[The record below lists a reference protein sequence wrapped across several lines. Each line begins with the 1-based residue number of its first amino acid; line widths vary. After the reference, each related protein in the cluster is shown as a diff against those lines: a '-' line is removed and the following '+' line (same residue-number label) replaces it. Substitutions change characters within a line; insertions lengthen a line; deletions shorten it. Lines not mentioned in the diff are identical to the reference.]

1 MPRDT
6 IATGV
11 LTHECVSTPSDIPV
25 MQTPP
30 IIALVGDYNPT
41 VTAHQAIPRALERAE
56 VATGRRI
63 AWQWVPTAEIAT
75 LPAILL
81 HCHGIWAVPASP
93 YQSMTGALTA
103 IRHARAQGVPFLGTC
118 GGFQHALIEF
128 ARNVAGIPD
137 ADHAETNAQ
146 GSALVVS
153 PLACSLVEQTGE
165 LTFTP
170 GSRLF
175 GYYSGQ
181 SAREG
186 YHCNYGLNPFF
197 RTRLEAAGLR
207 FTAYDRNGEVR
218 AFELPGHPFFIGT
231 LFQPERSALQHRTHP
246 LIYAFVE
253 AVLAGGMRTE
263 SVLYPTPP

>member
-1 MPRDT
+1 MPWET
-6 IATGV
+6 IASGF
-11 LTHECVSTPSDIPV
+11 LNHECVATPSDIPV
-25 MQTPP
+25 MHTPP

-56 VATGRRI
+56 AASGRRI
-63 AWQWVPTAEIAT
+63 AWQWVPTAEVAT
-75 LPAILL
+75 LPAMLA
-81 HCHGIWAVPASP
+81 HYRGFWAVPASP
-93 YQSMTGALTA
+93 YQSMSGALMA
-103 IRHARAQGVPFLGTC
+103 IRHAREQGVPFLGTC

-128 ARNVAGIPD
+128 ARHVAAIPE
-137 ADHAETNAQ
+137 ADHAETNVH

-153 PLACSLVEQTGE
+153 PLACSLVEQSGD

-197 RTRLEAAGLR
+197 RSRLESAGLR
-207 FTAYDRNGEVR
+207 FAAHDQNGEVR
-218 AFELPGHPFFIGT
+218 AFELPSHPFFIGT
-231 LFQPERSALQHRTHP
+231 LFQPERSALLGRTHP
-246 LIYAFVE
+246 VIHAFVE
-253 AVLAGGMRTE
+253 AVLAG
-263 SVLYPTPP
+263 